1 MTNEADLIDGAPLWP
16 NGPTS
21 LMHLVRRAAQRTAT
35 CWSAEVVSGLSQVQ
49 YAALIVLD
57 EFETCDQQT
66 LCSRVGIDKATGTY
80 VVEKMVQAE
89 LVEARADPE
98 NRRRK
103 LITLTSEGR
112 RALAETVSQAR
123 AANAQVAANLTAGEL
138 AQLTHLL
145 SRLSGVR
152 EIDG

>member
-1 MTNEADLIDGAPLWP
+1 MTNEAELIEGAPLWP
-16 NGPTS
+16 SGPTS
-21 LMHLVRRAAQRTAT
+21 LMHLIRRAAQRTAT
-35 CWSAEVVSGLSQVQ
+35 CWGEEVLSGLSQVQ
-49 YAALIVLD
+49 YAALIVVQEL
-57 EFETCDQQT
+57 ETCDQQT

-103 LITLTSEGR
+103 LISLASEGR
-112 RALAETVSQAR
+112 RALKATIPQAR
-123 AANAQVAANLTAGEL
+123 RANALVAANLSADEL

-152 EIDG
+152 EIDA